1 MHVRPGPPGKA
12 EGRKRRRQ
20 VGGRASGAH
29 GSSRKA
35 ETQTSRAESGA
46 NGLPDT
52 GLHAKDRTVTY
63 LTLRETP
70 CGTPMLTVAPRM
82 LWLEIFLSAPYST
95 TVPKKPALQGAGHSE
110 HAMALSTRIHSEQRW
125 GSTPPPG
132 SGGTTDTLGPVAS
145 DSESP
150 QAWDCRAANP
160 RACLQE
166 TLQERYTRDDAS
178 THQPPTGPT
187 ITLYRWAGS
196 RVGQARTYLRDPFTR
211 V

>member
-125 GSTPPPG
+125 GSTPRQGAEARLILLVQLHQTLSPPRP
-132 SGGTTDTLGPVAS
+132 GTAEQPIPAPVYRRRS
-145 DSESP
+145 RNVTHEM
-150 QAWDCRAANP
+150 
-160 RACLQE
+160 
-166 TLQERYTRDDAS
+166 TAS

-196 RVGQARTYLRDPFTR
+196 QVGQARTYLRDPFTR